1 MANSRRFKDLAR
13 RLKELRDHLLPSSFS
28 ETGNYTDRQLDRARG
43 YRLLVHAE
51 FEAFLEDSCR
61 ELIVK
66 KISEWQNNNKPSNLV
81 IAFLAC
87 YHSGWGVDNTLDEV
101 DLVNAS
107 KGRTQVK
114 DAAKEAVDI
123 ALKQYIKK
131 LKANNGIKEKNFKTM
146 VLPTGVEMDELDQTW
161 LTNLDQFGM
170 LRGDVAHKSKKAQG
184 LLDPKDEFKSVKDLL
199 KGLKK
204 LDELFEKISSGDRV

>member
-1 MANSRRFKDLAR
+1 MANSRRFKDLSR
-13 RLKELRDHLLPSSFS
+13 RLRELRNHLLPSKFS

-43 YRLLVHAE
+43 YRLLAHAE

-66 KISEWQNNNKPSNLV
+66 KISEWQHDNKPSNLV

-87 YHSGWGVDNTLDEV
+87 YHSGWGIDSSLEEV

-107 KGRTQVK
+107 KKRTKVK
-114 DAAKEAVDI
+114 DAAKETIDI
-123 ALKQYIKK
+123 ALKQYIQK
-131 LKANNGIKEKNFKTM
+131 LKDNHGIKEKNFKTM

-184 LLDPKDEFKSVKDLL
+184 LLDPNDEFESVKDLL
-199 KGLKK
+199 EGLKK
-204 LDELFEKISSGDRV
+204 LDELFEEISSGVRA